1 MYMAVTIEQAGT
13 GTEEIV
19 KKCLAYGLRQPEF
32 IQEDGFTT
40 VVWRKEASDVKEVM
54 EDGGLN
60 GTLNCTLNGTLNGT
74 LNEPQSKVLLFISE
88 NEGINATAIIEK
100 LSIPRDTL
108 NKIIRHLMELKLIE
122 RRGSKKTGGYWK
134 VIN

>member
-1 MYMAVTIEQAGT
+1 MYLAGTIEQAGT

-40 VVWRKEASDVKEVM
+40 VVWRKEVSDIKEVM

-60 GTLNCTLNGTLNGT
+60 DT
-74 LNEPQSKVLLFISE
+74 QKRVLEYISE
-88 NEGINATAIIEK
+88 NGGAKVKDMSDI
-100 LSIPRDTL
+100 LSIPVDTL
-108 NKIIRHLMELKLIE
+108 DKVVSFLVKKLFIE
-122 RRGSKKTGGYWK
+122 RRGSKKTGGYWL
-134 VIN
+134 VR